1 MRRLIGILFCCC
13 ISFHLFAQTES
24 DSITVLKFDDFYAL
38 VLNNHPVVKQAELL
52 TDQAMQE
59 VRLARGGFD
68 PKLEGSWDYKDLSEI
83 EYYNR
88 LKVGLKIPVW
98 FPIDPQVGVE
108 RATGDFVSDENEISD
123 KTNNQQV
130 FAGVSIPVGKGLFID
145 QRRATVKQARLFQDM
160 AEAEQI
166 KEMNKIL
173 LTAAKDYWEWYF
185 AYNNYLLMQQS
196 IGVAQDIFDR
206 TKLAFDY
213 GETAAIDTIQAKIT
227 LQTRMIDY
235 QQANIDRI
243 KAALTLSNNLWNADG
258 APLEL
263 ADNVRPEQLPT
274 LTFEDA
280 FLNELVE
287 MARENH
293 PEIRKL
299 DIKNRSLMV
308 DRDLAR
314 ENLKPQ
320 LDLNYVLL
328 DQPFNAQGDRND
340 ITLTENL
347 KVGVDFS
354 FPIFLRKERAKLN
367 QTKLK
372 LIENNFQRDFAERQ
386 IINNINGQ
394 FNSLV
399 NTGDMLIQQEE
410 MANNYQLILAAERL
424 NLQNGESDLFKINV
438 QIEKLIAAQSKLFK
452 LRATYYKNIANLY
465 WAAGVVN
472 LGLLVEQ

>member
-1 MRRLIGILFCCC
+1 
-13 ISFHLFAQTES
+13 
-24 DSITVLKFDDFYAL
+24 
-38 VLNNHPVVKQAELL
+38 
-52 TDQAMQE
+52 
-59 VRLARGGFD
+59 
-68 PKLEGSWDYKDLSEI
+68 
-83 EYYNR
+83 
-88 LKVGLKIPVW
+88 
-98 FPIDPQVGVE
+98 
-108 RATGDFVSDENEISD
+108 
-123 KTNNQQV
+123 
-130 FAGVSIPVGKGLFID
+130 
-145 QRRATVKQARLFQDM
+145 
-160 AEAEQI
+160 
-166 KEMNKIL
+166 
-173 LTAAKDYWEWYF
+173 
-185 AYNNYLLMQQS
+185 
-196 IGVAQDIFDR
+196 
-206 TKLAFDY
+206 
-213 GETAAIDTIQAKIT
+213 
-227 LQTRMIDY
+227 
-235 QQANIDRI
+235 
-243 KAALTLSNNLWNADG
+243 
-258 APLEL
+258 
-263 ADNVRPEQLPT
+263 
-274 LTFEDA
+274 
-280 FLNELVE
+280 
-287 MARENH
+287 
-293 PEIRKL
+293 
-299 DIKNRSLMV
+299 MV

-328 DQPFNAQGDRND
+328 DQPFNALGDRND

-367 QTKLK
+367 QTRLK

-472 LGLLVEQ
+472 LGLLVQQ